1 MDRGQQSSPLPLQ
14 NYDKSNDKMS
24 KSDHFRSLRQ
34 KAKKRGSRP
43 ACILFDSWYSS
54 LDNLK
59 AIGDIG
65 CIWLTRLKMNSL
77 LNPDGCGNV
86 QIKELNI
93 DADGLIV
100 HLKGSGFIK
109 VFKTV
114 SKNRGLEYWATNDL
128 KMSQTS

>member
-1 MDRGQQSSPLPLQ
+1 
-14 NYDKSNDKMS
+14 MS

-43 ACILFDSWYSS
+43 ACILFDSWYPS

-65 CIWLTRLKMNSL
+65 CIWLTRLQMNGL

-109 VFKTV
+109 VFKSV
-114 SKNRGLEYWATNDL
+114 SKKRCLEYWATNDL